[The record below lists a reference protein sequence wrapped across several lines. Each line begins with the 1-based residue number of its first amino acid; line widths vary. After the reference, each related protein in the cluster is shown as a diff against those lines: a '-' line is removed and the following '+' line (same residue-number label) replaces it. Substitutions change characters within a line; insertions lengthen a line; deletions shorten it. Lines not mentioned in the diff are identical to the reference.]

1 MSDRKKI
8 DLKARLGKKTV
19 GTAGPSIPP
28 PVGIPKPAGI
38 PVPAAFGSS
47 PSQPARPRVDASDP
61 YAAIAADQAPVRN
74 EPAAIKVEMSQ
85 EVVDAQRRGKS
96 KIMAL
101 ALATAVVGGGIG
113 VALGSGM
120 ERGKRQDTALSGA
133 ADLVKE
139 VDAANAEIEKLAEV
153 LKKAKAKLADNK
165 YPEEEVSALGGINIP
180 FEGANLSGKGIG
192 LFKRDTVTL
201 LVNFASGAS
210 DANQQKDRL
219 QAVLAGSKK
228 GIMDFL
234 SQQTAPKVRWS
245 MFVGNGPHGPW
256 ASMQLVPE
264 PFLASSKEK
273 VKDKDGNEKAYNWP
287 GKFKIKD
294 GGRTFEL
301 ERYTRGDPMGSEP
314 KIIPVDPSTQ
324 GAVCP
329 DPVLVRLR
337 SEISNIEETLAGD
350 KTPGHEKDGLL
361 DTGRMLLDKLKEIGG
376 PGA

>member
-120 ERGKRQDTALSGA
+120 E
-133 ADLVKE
+133 
-139 VDAANAEIEKLAEV
+139 
-153 LKKAKAKLADNK
+153 
-165 YPEEEVSALGGINIP
+165 
-180 FEGANLSGKGIG
+180 
-192 LFKRDTVTL
+192 
-201 LVNFASGAS
+201 
-210 DANQQKDRL
+210 
-219 QAVLAGSKK
+219 
-228 GIMDFL
+228 
-234 SQQTAPKVRWS
+234 
-245 MFVGNGPHGPW
+245 
-256 ASMQLVPE
+256 
-264 PFLASSKEK
+264 
-273 VKDKDGNEKAYNWP
+273 
-287 GKFKIKD
+287 
-294 GGRTFEL
+294 
-301 ERYTRGDPMGSEP
+301 
-314 KIIPVDPSTQ
+314 
-324 GAVCP
+324 
-329 DPVLVRLR
+329 
-337 SEISNIEETLAGD
+337 
-350 KTPGHEKDGLL
+350 
-361 DTGRMLLDKLKEIGG
+361 
-376 PGA
+376 